1 MGVLF
6 TDKVSC
12 NSNLRYTHQ
21 THFSVMVC
29 VNWQEEVKKQYLKD
43 LTLGIIRKK
52 LWERIFRFLDQILA
66 SIEHCKIIQEL
77 MKLKWDSQDEL

>member
-1 MGVLF
+1 MFRCYAGFTLKEAKEGMGVLF

-52 LWERIFRFLDQILA
+52 L
-66 SIEHCKIIQEL
+66 
-77 MKLKWDSQDEL
+77 